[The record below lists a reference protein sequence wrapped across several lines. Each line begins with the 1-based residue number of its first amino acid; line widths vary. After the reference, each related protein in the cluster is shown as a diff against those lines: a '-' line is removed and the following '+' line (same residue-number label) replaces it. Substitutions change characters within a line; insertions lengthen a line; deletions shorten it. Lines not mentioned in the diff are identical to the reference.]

1 LWNPVAFTTE
11 RVLNMSPNKEIL
23 KGIIDGDS
31 QIISRLLKQLT
42 YSVGNSLKNSGLNDE
57 DIEEAVMDA
66 MVIFI
71 KKVKSGEFKD
81 QGIPVMSYLAKVAR
95 YRGNYYYR
103 KKAANLEFPSDAI
116 DKWKKEEEVTP
127 ETWDHVKRGLEELP
141 ASQRR
146 LLELTYIEGYRDK
159 EIIEAGLSE
168 YSTISSLKSQRYKAL
183 RNLSKIVHRA
193 RKGIGENV
201 RDKK

>member
-1 LWNPVAFTTE
+1 
-11 RVLNMSPNKEIL
+11 MSTNKEIL
-23 KGIIDGDS
+23 RGIIDGDS
-31 QIISRLLKQLT
+31 RTISRLLKQLT

-71 KKVKSGEFKD
+71 KKVKTGEFED
-81 QGIPVMSYLAKVAR
+81 RGIPVISYLAKVAR
-95 YRGNYYYR
+95 YRGQYYYR
-103 KKAANLEFPSDAI
+103 KKAGNLEYPSDEL
-116 DKWKKEEEVTP
+116 DKWKEEERVDP
-127 ETWDHVKRGLEELP
+127 ENWDYVKRGLEELP

-159 EIIEAGLSE
+159 EIIDTGLSA

-183 RNLSKIVHRA
+183 RNLNRIVQKFT
-193 RKGIGENV
+193 KGIE
-201 RDKK
+201 KM